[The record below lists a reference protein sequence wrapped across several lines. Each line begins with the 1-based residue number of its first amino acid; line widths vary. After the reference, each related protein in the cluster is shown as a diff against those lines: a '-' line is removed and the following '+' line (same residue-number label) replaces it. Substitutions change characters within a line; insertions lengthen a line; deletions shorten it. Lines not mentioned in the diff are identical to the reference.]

1 MCTRRQNSANLPC
14 ARRSTG
20 RNCGAPGRPRWLG
33 DPRGESVPAAR
44 VSCPWDL
51 IAFGREMVSFTEF
64 ATVLLPATSR
74 EQKSLERCVRFKI
87 VWEKFTLVR
96 GHYSPARRMAR
107 CANVLLWNEQREM
120 ELTASKR
127 QVQPYIDA
135 MLENAK
141 NLDQVTPALL
151 LGADERARLRVN
163 CAGAARVRGAERQ

>member
-1 MCTRRQNSANLPC
+1 
-14 ARRSTG
+14 
-20 RNCGAPGRPRWLG
+20 
-33 DPRGESVPAAR
+33 
-44 VSCPWDL
+44 
-51 IAFGREMVSFTEF
+51 
-64 ATVLLPATSR
+64 
-74 EQKSLERCVRFKI
+74 
-87 VWEKFTLVR
+87 
-96 GHYSPARRMAR
+96 MAR